1 MAFATLTI
9 QGRAVSGLG
18 PEIQNAWKGDNT
30 TLYTRGQLLQKKND
44 GTVVPAVAGHATL
57 GIHLVYTGAT
67 LTAATA
73 DFVTVSEITEDTR
86 FDVQALGD
94 TAAQADIGDEYD
106 YEVSVSAPFLWGINM
121 NTASSSGL
129 GTDLQIT
136 QIYAN
141 THDYDTGSDEAGA
154 EGIVQVKLRSARMTA
169 APA

>member
-94 TAAQADIGDEYD
+94 TAAQALVGDEVD
-106 YEVSVSAPFLWGINM
+106 IETTSGIWGANVG
-121 NTASSSGL
+121 TSGN
-129 GTDLQIT
+129 GGDLQIT

-141 THDYDTGSDEAGA
+141 THDYDTGSNEAGA
-154 EGIVQVKLRSARMTA
+154 DGIIEVKIRSAKINTS
-169 APA
+169 PA